1 LIVNIIID
9 LIFIN
14 LKSIEKLTQKIIN
27 FYFIKLK
34 TIENLA

>member
-1 LIVNIIID
+1 MVNIIID
-9 LIFIN
+9 LIFIY